1 MQNELGELGEA
12 ERAPACAAS
21 CYFYCF
27 FNCCISKLLIN
38 FLTGSKCQ
46 EIMQFHPS
54 WIQKVRSSWPWVA
67 QHVFIT
73 LGPRGPGEPCKVKT
87 KSISSV
93 KNQKTAFDYDRLN
106 TLFRFGHLLEVHQS
120 HGPRRYQDLHR
131 LPKKHASREW
141 FKSHTEERVMEKL
154 STHSSIT

>member
-1 MQNELGELGEA
+1 MSLGSSGRQRGHLLV
-12 ERAPACAAS
+12 PHHVIS
-21 CYFYCF
+21 TVL

-54 WIQKVRSSWPWVA
+54 WIQKVHSSWPWVA

-131 LPKKHASREW
+131 LPKKHASRDW
-141 FKSHTEERVMEKL
+141 LKSHTEESVMEKL
-154 STHSSIT
+154 SNHSSIT